1 MAASGAALLAG
12 CFPAGS
18 PAPGGSVVAGESPD
32 GASRLARPLR
42 IVSINPCSDAVL
54 AEVAGPGQ
62 LAAIS
67 HYSHDPRTTSMDMAK
82 ARRFAATSGTVEE
95 ILPLRPDLVV
105 SGTYMSPATLSAL
118 RRLGIRVELLP
129 IAATVEESEA
139 QVRRLAGLAGHPER
153 GEAMVAAIRQ
163 ALARAQPKS
172 AGQGTPVAPVSAVVW
187 QSGGIVPGEQTLIAD
202 LMRRTG
208 FTSLSAARGLGQADV
223 LPLEYMV
230 ADPPELILSAGDV
243 HGEEDRMLAHPA
255 LAHLAGVRHERL
267 DASLL
272 YCGGPTII
280 RAARRLAEIRRGI
293 DLDRQFAQFLSAGH
307 TPGSRP

>member
-1 MAASGAALLAG
+1 MGAALLAG
-12 CFPAGS
+12 CFPAGT
-18 PAPGGSVVAGESPD
+18 PAPGGSVVAGEAREGEGRPP
-32 GASRLARPLR
+32 RPLR

-54 AEVAGPGQ
+54 AEVAEPGQ
-62 LAAIS
+62 LVAIS
-67 HYSHDPRTTSMDMAK
+67 RYSHDPRTSSMNVAT
-82 ARRFAATSGTVEE
+82 ARQFTATSGTVEE

-139 QVRRLAGLAGHPER
+139 QVRRLAALAGHPDR
-153 GEAMVAAIRQ
+153 GEALVAEIRQ
-163 ALARAQPKS
+163 ALAKAQPKS
-172 AGQGTPVAPVSAVVW
+172 GGDGALAAPVSAVVW

-223 LPLEYMV
+223 LPLEHMV
-230 ADPPELILSAGDV
+230 ADPPELILSAGDA
-243 HGEEDRMLAHPA
+243 HGQEDRMLAHPA
-255 LAHLAGVRHERL
+255 LAHLAGVRHENL
-267 DASLL
+267 DPSLL

-280 RAARRLAEIRRGI
+280 RAARRLAEIRRGV
-293 DLDRQFAQFLSAGH
+293 DRDRQFAQFLSSADA
-307 TPGSRP
+307 PGARR